1 MNNEKSFSKNTLEV
15 ITVIA
20 CLVILGIC
28 MGIGSVDIPL
38 KDALTIL
45 SGKIFGT
52 AIPKDLA
59 ATTSILWSIRLPR
72 ATTAFLVG
80 GALALSGAIMQAV
93 LQNPLASSYTL
104 GVSSG
109 ASLGASII
117 IVTQFTIPALGNFLL
132 PTFGFA
138 FGFATVL
145 LVLAIASRFD
155 NTLHSNTVI
164 LIGMVVSLFTN
175 AVMTLVSSFARAHSQ
190 QLLLWT
196 MGSFSGKRWY
206 HVQVLLPLC
215 IFGLIVTL
223 FYAKSMDIISFGDE
237 QAYAMGVNVGKSK
250 KILLLIASILTGA
263 SVCFSGTI
271 GFVDLIAPHAVR
283 IIFGASHKRVMP
295 MSFFVG
301 GAFMALCDMIARTA
315 VEAEL
320 PVGAVTGV
328 IGAPFFVWLYLRGGK
343 ERG

>member
-1 MNNEKSFSKNTLEV
+1 MSKEKSFGKNTLEV
-15 ITVIA
+15 ITILV
-20 CLVILGIC
+20 CLIILGIC

-38 KDALTIL
+38 KDAMTIL
-45 SGKIFGT
+45 GGKILGT
-52 AIPKDLA
+52 YIPDELA
-59 ATTSILWSIRLPR
+59 ATTSILWTIRLPR
-72 ATTAFLVG
+72 AMTAFLVG
-80 GALALSGAIMQAV
+80 GALALSGAIMQSV

-117 IVTQFTIPALGNFLL
+117 IVTQFTIPALGSFLL

-145 LVLAIASRFD
+145 LVIAIASRFD

-215 IFGLIVTL
+215 IFGMIVTL
-223 FYAKSMDIISFGDE
+223 YHARSMDIMSFGDE
-237 QAYAMGVNVGKSK
+237 QAYAMGVNVRTRK
-250 KILLLIASILTGA
+250 KILLLLASLLTGA

-283 IIFGASHKRVMP
+283 IVFGSSHKRVVP

-301 GAFMALCDMIARTA
+301 GAFMAFCDMVARTA
-315 VEAEL
+315 VESEL

-328 IGAPFFVWLYLRGGK
+328 IGAPFFVWLYLRGSK
-343 ERG
+343 ES

>member
-1 MNNEKSFSKNTLEV
+1 MSKEKSFGKNTLEV
-15 ITVIA
+15 ITILV
-20 CLVILGIC
+20 CLMILGIC

-38 KDALTIL
+38 KDAMTIL
-45 SGKIFGT
+45 GGKIFGT
-52 AIPKDLA
+52 YIPDELT
-59 ATTSILWSIRLPR
+59 ATTSILWTIRLPR
-72 ATTAFLVG
+72 AMTAFCVG
-80 GALALSGAIMQAV
+80 GALALSGAIMQSV

-117 IVTQFTIPALGNFLL
+117 IVTQFTIPALGSFLL

-145 LVLAIASRFD
+145 FVIAIASRFD

-206 HVQVLLPLC
+206 HVQILLPLC
-215 IFGLIVTL
+215 IFGMIVTL
-223 FYAKSMDIISFGDE
+223 YHARSMDIMSFGDE
-237 QAYAMGVNVGKSK
+237 QAYAMGVNVRTRK
-250 KILLLIASILTGA
+250 KILLLLASLLTGA

-283 IIFGASHKRVMP
+283 IVFGSSHKRVVP

-301 GAFMALCDMIARTA
+301 GAFMAFCDMVARTA
-315 VEAEL
+315 VESEL

-328 IGAPFFVWLYLRGGK
+328 IGAPFFVWLYLRGSK
-343 ERG
+343 ES

>member
-1 MNNEKSFSKNTLEV
+1 MSKEKSFGKNTLEV
-15 ITVIA
+15 ITILV
-20 CLVILGIC
+20 CLIILGIC

-38 KDALTIL
+38 KDAMTIL
-45 SGKIFGT
+45 GGKIFGT
-52 AIPKDLA
+52 YIPDELA
-59 ATTSILWSIRLPR
+59 ATTSILWTIRLPR
-72 ATTAFLVG
+72 AMTAFLVG
-80 GALALSGAIMQAV
+80 GALALSGAIMQSV

-117 IVTQFTIPALGNFLL
+117 IVTQFTIPALGSFLL

-145 LVLAIASRFD
+145 LVIAIASRFD

-206 HVQVLLPLC
+206 HVQILLPLC
-215 IFGLIVTL
+215 IFGMIVTL
-223 FYAKSMDIISFGDE
+223 YHARSMDIMSFGDE
-237 QAYAMGVNVGKSK
+237 QAYAMGVNVRTRK
-250 KILLLIASILTGA
+250 KILLLLASLLTGA

-283 IIFGASHKRVMP
+283 IVFGSSHKRVVP

-301 GAFMALCDMIARTA
+301 GAFMAFCDMVARTA
-315 VEAEL
+315 VESEL

-328 IGAPFFVWLYLRGGK
+328 IGAPFFVWLYLRGSK
-343 ERG
+343 ES

>member
-1 MNNEKSFSKNTLEV
+1 MNKENNLSYNTLEV

-20 CLVILGIC
+20 CFIILGIC

-38 KDALTIL
+38 KDAMTIIG
-45 SGKIFGT
+45 GKIFGT
-52 AIPKDLA
+52 SIPDDLA
-59 ATTSILWSIRLPR
+59 ATTSILWTIRLPR
-72 ATTAFLVG
+72 AITAFLVG
-80 GALALSGAIMQAV
+80 GALALSGAIMQSV

-117 IVTQFTIPALGNFLL
+117 IVTQFTIPLLGSFLL
-132 PTFGFA
+132 PVFGFA
-138 FGFATVL
+138 FGFATVI
-145 LVLAIASRFD
+145 LVLVIASKFD
-155 NTLHSNTVI
+155 STLHSNTVI

-190 QLLLWT
+190 QLLLWQ

-206 HVQVLLPLC
+206 HIQILLPLC
-215 IFGLIVTL
+215 IFGLIVTIC
-223 FYAKSMDIISFGDE
+223 YARSMDIISFGDE
-237 QAYAMGVNVGKSK
+237 QAYAMGVNVRKSK
-250 KILLLIASILTGA
+250 RNLLLLAALLTGV

-283 IIFGASHKRVMP
+283 IVFGASHKRVVP

-315 VEAEL
+315 VESEL

-328 IGAPFFVWLYLRGGK
+328 IGAPFFIWLYLRGRK
-343 ERG
+343 DK